1 MLRKLCG
8 LLQRYQRL
16 LLDKERCKA
25 GAESMMFH
33 GSMMFHDVPGFKDY
47 VLMLIATRGNAS
59 TQYGDMDTNF
69 PHSDFGLYTKLLSL
83 AAFKSSQ
90 KMGSG

>member
-1 MLRKLCG
+1 MVYSRDINACFLIKSDARQG
-8 LLQRYQRL
+8 RL
-16 LLDKERCKA
+16 
-25 GAESMMFH
+25 
-33 GSMMFHDVPGFKDY
+33 HDVPGFKDY